1 MNNTKKLSDDTKKH
15 VLFVDDD
22 ENVLTGLKRTVR
34 SLRHEMDASFVN
46 SGQQTLQFLAEN
58 TCDVLVTD
66 MRMPIMDG
74 AQLMSEVASEYPHII
89 RILLSGQCDLESFI
103 ASACPAHQLL
113 AKPCEA
119 DALKRTIER
128 TIALRSLL
136 DNESLRGI
144 VMQMNTLP
152 SPPTLY
158 LRIEEE
164 MQQANSSMQR
174 IGEIIG
180 EDIGMTAKL
189 LQLVNSPFFGFN
201 RNVDSPAQ
209 AAALLGSNMV
219 QFIMLHLQTFATSE
233 PGLERIMEQ
242 ISGHCMQV
250 AKLARAIAKLEG
262 QSSDS
267 CLHAYLGGMMHDLG
281 KLILAVNM
289 PEDFHAIS
297 MQTEYSSHPEWK
309 IEQQQ
314 IGATH
319 AEIGAYLLA
328 LWGLPEHVV
337 EIVRFHHTPGSCT
350 LDDCFALTAVHIAD
364 AVVNHPQ
371 LEKEDFAACLDTAY
385 LDRLGLSNRV
395 ADWQSCCLSIL
406 EQEQEKDR

>member
-1 MNNTKKLSDDTKKH
+1 MSNTEKLSDGEKKH
-15 VLFVDDD
+15 VLFVDDE

-34 SLRHEMDASFVN
+34 SLRHEIDASFVH
-46 SGQQTLQFLAEN
+46 SGQQALQFLAEN
-58 TCDVLVTD
+58 ECDVLVTD
-66 MRMPIMDG
+66 MRMPGLDG
-74 AQLMSEVASEYPHII
+74 AELLREVASEYPQII
-89 RILLSGQCDLESFI
+89 RILLSGQCDLDSFI
-103 ASACPAHQLL
+103 GSACPAHQLL

-136 DNESLRGI
+136 NDESIRCI

-164 MQQANSSMQR
+164 LQQANSSMQR
-174 IGEIIG
+174 IGAIIG

-201 RNVDSPAQ
+201 RNIDSPAQ

-219 QFIMLHLQTFATSE
+219 QFIMLHLQTFAISE
-233 PGLERIMEQ
+233 PGLERVMEQ
-242 ISGHCMQV
+242 ISEHCMQV
-250 AKLARAIAKLEG
+250 AKLARAITKLEG
-262 QSSDS
+262 QSSAS

-281 KLILAVNM
+281 RLIIAVNM
-289 PEDFHAIS
+289 PEDFHAITT
-297 MQTEYSSHPEWK
+297 QVEYSSHPAWK

-350 LDDCFALTAVHIAD
+350 LDDCFALAAVHVAD
-364 AVVNHPQ
+364 AVVHHGQ
-371 LEKEDFAACLDTAY
+371 LDKEDFVTHLDMDY
-385 LDRLGLSNRV
+385 LDRLGFSGRV

-406 EQEQEKDR
+406 EQEQDG